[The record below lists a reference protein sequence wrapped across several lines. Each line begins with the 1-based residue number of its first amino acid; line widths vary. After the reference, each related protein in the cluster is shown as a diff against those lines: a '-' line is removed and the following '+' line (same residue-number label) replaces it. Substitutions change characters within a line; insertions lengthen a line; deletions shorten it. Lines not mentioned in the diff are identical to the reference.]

1 MAAPDG
7 TLPLAKTFVGVNL
20 TSGVNR
26 KSDTHKLQNGELLTA
41 ENVSFS
47 QVEGQICKRSGF
59 KPVTPQGA
67 PFQGGP
73 FKALGCR
80 DNIEPLILGANT
92 LNKYNTA
99 QNLSTSIPT
108 PTQGRVDVNQIV
120 GSTGQSKL
128 PYPPIDSSTATDGT
142 QYACVTWQEPNI
154 TGALMFYGVQDLS
167 SGSWII
173 PPTPIVNQYAAMT
186 FPQGLNTS
194 ITYSYVSHMSP
205 KVQYSNGA
213 FYISFLWCG
222 QNGTGNTSYQSIVSF
237 YSLPLTNLA
246 GGLAKVNFTYRID
259 GATNVSNSTSPTN
272 ASYDFHTSGSIFIVA
287 ANSQNNTAQI
297 IYNAGTITG
306 GQLSANASGS
316 VTLSFSGSQR
326 IACKCDGPAATPFLI
341 AGANGVAYGTPQ
353 GSFTTYRATTVGTP
367 QNFPVDCMWAGN
379 GDAVWIGYNS
389 SASFLQIVMMW
400 VVPSTGA
407 STKISFTG
415 PIQTYFMQILSR
427 MWMVAQN
434 NKVYVWLG
442 CAAPS
447 SDSVY
452 NSAFLVEYDFTA
464 LTATVVCRTLYL
476 KNSHIMG
483 GTQTFPTEVLKLPG
497 SAQYVTFISSALEKV
512 SDGFRSYGA
521 LNRIQFNFAPARGP
535 QIIPLPTGG
544 NMICGAYPLYYDGAT
559 VCEAGFSSAPSAD
572 PMMQTTSTS
581 VPPAPFVSSETS
593 GLDGGA
599 SAITPSGY
607 IEYYYTM
614 CLVRRDAYGNVYRSA
629 PSTVVTVPCPNQYNS
644 VAFAPTNYN
653 QSGNVQIEYYR
664 STQGTPGTYY
674 FLGQVAN
681 GLAYTDRKADGS
693 TAPGQNNSITKNRT
707 VYTNSGEVQND
718 PPPPVHHAA
727 ISETRMYVIPSDNRN
742 LIWYSKQFSPG
753 RTVEFAADL
762 TMSEG
767 QNSGQFTALAV
778 LDDKLIIFKR
788 DQVLYTYGNGP
799 DNGGK
804 NGAFAPFVKIA
815 SDVGCIEA
823 ASVCVIP
830 DGVVFRSRRG
840 IELLTRQLQVVY
852 IGGNVEPL
860 VQTNGPLSSVVL
872 MPNFTELR
880 FIPAQA
886 TATTTYQG
894 VTATIPTSVLV
905 YEYLGKRWST
915 YTNMAATQAAAINA
929 DYWWISADG
938 LLVNRETPGQY
949 LDNGQNILM
958 TLETPEIPCGSGGSQ
973 GWGRIYRMALLGDF
987 FAAHKL
993 LLSLA
998 YDHQTN
1004 YTDTITFDTT
1014 SGLIPG
1020 DVVYQFRASRL
1031 PRSVLQTLR
1040 LKIQDTANTGQSC
1053 AISSLV
1059 LEVASKNG
1067 LAKLSPAKTL

>member
-1 MAAPDG
+1 MAASDG
-7 TLPLAKTFVGVNL
+7 TLPLAKTFVGISL
-20 TSGVNR
+20 TSGLNR
-26 KSDTHKLQNGELLTA
+26 KSDSHKLQNGELLTA

-47 QVEGQICKRSGF
+47 QVDGQICKRNGF
-59 KPVTPQGA
+59 APVTPQGA

-99 QNLSTSIPT
+99 QNLSTAIPT

-120 GSTGQSKL
+120 GSTGQSNIA
-128 PYPPIDSSTATDGT
+128 YPPTDASTATDGN

-154 TGALMFYGVQDLS
+154 TGAFIFYGIQDLN

-173 PPTPIVNQYAAMT
+173 PPTGLANQASSLSFAG
-186 FPQGLNTS
+186 GLNT
-194 ITYSYVSHMSP
+194 TFSYTFVSHMSP
-205 KVQYSNGA
+205 KVQYSDGY
-213 FYISFLWCG
+213 FYISVLWCG
-222 QNGTGNTSYQSIVSF
+222 QSGTGDNSYQAITVF
-237 YSLPLTNLA
+237 YALPLTNLA
-246 GGLAKVNFTYRID
+246 GGLKRCNYAYRIE
-259 GATNVSNSTSPTN
+259 GATTANSFTSPN
-272 ASYDFHTSGSIFIVA
+272 PNGYDFHISGTNFIVA
-287 ANSQNNTAQI
+287 VLSQANTGNVNYNYGNVVSGQLQQTSNGSVSMPFSQN
-297 IYNAGTITG
+297 
-306 GQLSANASGS
+306 
-316 VTLSFSGSQR
+316 QR
-326 IACKCDGPAATPFLI
+326 IAAKCDGPAAYPLLI
-341 AGANGVAYGTPQ
+341 AGANSISYGLPGQT
-353 GSFTTYRATTVGTP
+353 FTTVRAFGVGSP
-367 QNFPVDCMWAGN
+367 LGYPVDCMWAGN
-379 GDAVWIGYNS
+379 GDCVWIGYNA
-389 SASFLQIVMMW
+389 SASFLQVIAVW
-400 VVPSTGA
+400 VDPRTNVITRVP
-407 STKISFTG
+407 FLG
-415 PIQTYFMQILSR
+415 PMNTFHMQVLSR
-427 MWMVAQN
+427 MWMVSQN

-452 NSAFLVEYDFTA
+452 NSAFLVEYDFSL

-483 GTQTFPTEVLKLPG
+483 GSQTFPCEVLKLPK
-497 SAQYVTFISSALEKV
+497 SSRYVTFVSSALEKV

-559 VCEAGFSSAPSAD
+559 ICEAGFSSAPSAD
-572 PMMQTTSTS
+572 PMMGTSSTALFT
-581 VPPAPFVSSETS
+581 PPFVSSETF
-593 GLDGGA
+593 GLVGGP
-599 SAITPSGY
+599 SAVTPSGF
-607 IEYYYTM
+607 IEYYYVV

-629 PSTVVTVPCPNQYNS
+629 PSSVITVQCPNAFNS
-644 VAFAPTNYN
+644 VTFQPFTYN
-653 QSGNVQIEYYR
+653 QSGSVQIEYYR
-664 STQGTPGTYY
+664 STQGTPGTHY

-681 GLAYTDRKADGS
+681 GRGYTDRKADGS

-707 VYTNSGEVQND
+707 VYTNAGEVIND

-727 ISETRMYVIPSDNRN
+727 ISETRMYIIPSDNRN
-742 LIWYSKQFSPG
+742 LIWYSKQFAPG
-753 RTVEFAADL
+753 RTVEFSGDL

-778 LDDKLIIFKR
+778 LDDKLIIFKQ

-799 DNGGK
+799 DNSGK

-815 SDVGCIEA
+815 SDVGCVEA

-830 DGVVFRSRRG
+830 DGVVFKSRRG

-860 VQTNGPLSSVVL
+860 VQTNGPLSSVVV

-905 YEYLGKRWST
+905 YEYAGKRWST
-915 YTNMAATQAAAINA
+915 YTNMAATQAVAINN

-938 LLVNRETPGQY
+938 ALVNRETPGQY
-949 LDNGQNILM
+949 LDNTQPILM
-958 TLETPEIPCGSGGSQ
+958 TLETPEIPCGSGGNQ

-987 FAAHKL
+987 YGAHKL

-998 YDHQTN
+998 YDHQTA

-1020 DVVYQFRASRL
+1020 DIVYQFRASRL
-1031 PRSVLQTLR
+1031 PRSVMQTLR
-1040 LKIQDTANTGQSC
+1040 LKIQDTANVGQSC